1 MRFRV
6 ITRQSGYLV
15 FSFGTRNVIPRHSD
29 GEAAMRGDRMGDLS
43 LIHQDLC
50 FNMHMLVSLMQLAV
64 LEENVI
70 DCTHRYFAPRGR
82 NIGPE

>member
-1 MRFRV
+1 
-6 ITRQSGYLV
+6 
-15 FSFGTRNVIPRHSD
+15 
-29 GEAAMRGDRMGDLS
+29 MRGDRMGDLS